1 MNNNKVTNKPFSI
14 EYKETISAFSIKEHY
29 HNAHEIVFITEGE
42 VEFEISGKNYRAK
55 KNSILFINNFEAHK
69 NKLITFPYKRY
80 LILVSQDFAH
90 SYITNPLLLSILKQ
104 RPEKFKHMINVKD
117 NCSFLINSMLKNIIN
132 EYNEQR
138 KQHFEVIG
146 NYLNLILINIYRNYE
161 DFFFTSISNS
171 TLEMINKVQ
180 KHIEENYLDEISLEN
195 TAKAFHM
202 DMYYLSR
209 LFKKVTGFTFKDYL
223 IYQRLSKAKDLL
235 VSTTKSVTEVCISSG
250 FNNVNHFIRIF
261 KIKEGITPLKFRKKI
276 RES

>member
-132 EYNEQR
+132 EYTEQR

-202 DMYYLSR
+202 DQLQ
-209 LFKKVTGFTFKDYL
+209 F
-223 IYQRLSKAKDLL
+223 AKIFRKY
-235 VSTTKSVTEVCISSG
+235 KSVSPTDYRVKNSM
-250 FNNVNHFIRIF
+250 
-261 KIKEGITPLKFRKKI
+261 LKN
-276 RES
+276 E